1 LTKSRFC
8 CSIKGKYV
16 AVGDIF
22 TEKGAFFTRYGM
34 VSEANALEGEAAGHG
49 DGKQLRIGTNLLTTS
64 QVAERERVS
73 TRTVERWVTKQRN
86 ALPALRVTAGQ
97 MRAMGYG
104 GNLYPSPTGVYF
116 LIKEPDLALIPSVRG
131 YPKNTKRP
139 NRVRKGTITG
149 AGAPDRQP

>member
-1 LTKSRFC
+1 MGS
-8 CSIKGKYV
+8 S
-16 AVGDIF
+16 AD
-22 TEKGAFFTRYGM
+22 
-34 VSEANALEGEAAGHG
+34 ALGGEEAGHG
-49 DGKQLRIGTNLLTTS
+49 GSKQLRIGTDLLTTS
-64 QVAERERVS
+64 QVAERAHVS

-86 ALPALRVTAGQ
+86 ALPALRVTAEE

-149 AGAPDRQP
+149 ARAPDRQP